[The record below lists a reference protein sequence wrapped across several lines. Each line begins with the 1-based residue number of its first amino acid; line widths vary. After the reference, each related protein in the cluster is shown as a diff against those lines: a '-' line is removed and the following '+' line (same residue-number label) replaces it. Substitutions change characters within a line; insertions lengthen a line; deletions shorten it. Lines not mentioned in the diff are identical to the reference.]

1 MKSLDIEAVAVD
13 VPASAGRPA
22 FKGCCKRRGG
32 LDINVQS
39 SDGGFAMGLWVS
51 RIFRRERMVC
61 FVGHESEEFSLPSKE
76 PPRLPPASPPDPL
89 DTSKGGVIF
98 RHPEDA
104 CPDSKG
110 LGVCDL
116 DLDPEP
122 EVTVLDPDPPDLE
135 VLVDIEDAAGD
146 VECRLLVV

>member
-1 MKSLDIEAVAVD
+1 MDIEAVAVD

-22 FKGCCKRRGG
+22 FKDCCKRRGG

-39 SDGGFAMGLWVS
+39 SDGVFVRGLWVS

-61 FVGHESEEFSLPSKE
+61 FVGQESEEFSLP
-76 PPRLPPASPPDPL
+76 PLLPSASPPDPL
-89 DTSKGGVIF
+89 DTSNGGVIF
-98 RHPEDA
+98 RHPEDVS
-104 CPDSKG
+104 PDSKG

-146 VECRLLVV
+146 VECRLLVI